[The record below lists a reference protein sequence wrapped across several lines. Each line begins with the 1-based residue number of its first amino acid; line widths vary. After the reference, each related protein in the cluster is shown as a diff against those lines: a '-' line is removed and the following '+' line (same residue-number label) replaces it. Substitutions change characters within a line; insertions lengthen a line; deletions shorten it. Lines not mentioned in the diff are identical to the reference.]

1 MSRATESLEP
11 PPTPRPSVFISY
23 SSEDRAAVRALRE
36 ALTEAGLEVWHDE
49 NELGGG
55 DAWDQKIRRQIR
67 ECHYFL
73 PVISASTERRSEG
86 YFRREWRLAVERNL
100 DMADDVLF
108 IVPVVIDDTR
118 EGNARV
124 PERFLAVQWQRI
136 PGGQPGPALQVLA
149 RRLLIGQSKPASRP
163 PLPPVSGR
171 AAQSDPV
178 PARSEQAPPPMPPFP
193 SQPTD
198 GHKLRYFAEI
208 VWWAIH
214 AVGILIRRLPRWGK
228 VLLILW
234 LLFGVIFRCSNSDEN
249 PAKKARD
256 EAQMQHTE
264 KAVRESLKE
273 LGVKNSTD
281 VTLADLA
288 KVGEKF
294 VDKMQ
299 EEDDEENGRTAMIG
313 VGSFAKSDVPAES
326 QWLASVHD
334 TLFGQL
340 AIAEAGLVRPFE
352 DTPGVTDA
360 SLAAT
365 AAKAGLGPIVV
376 ARLERPPEGAVLV
389 VQLLARK
396 KGTSLWTGRFPLAGA
411 DAAAVARG
419 ISQAVVAHTAKPAI
433 SPP

>member
-1 MSRATESLEP
+1 MSRATESSEP
-11 PPTPRPSVFISY
+11 LPTSRPSVFISY
-23 SSEDRAAVRALRE
+23 SSEDRTAVRALRE
-36 ALTEAGLEVWHDE
+36 ALTEGGLEVWHDE

-136 PGGQPGPALQVLA
+136 PGGLSGPALQVLA
-149 RRLLIGQSKPASRP
+149 RRLLTGQTAPTSRAS
-163 PLPPVSGR
+163 LPPVSGR
-171 AAQSDPV
+171 AAQSDPT
-178 PARSEQAPPPMPPFP
+178 PARSDQGPPPMPPFP

-234 LLFGVIFRCSNSDEN
+234 LLFGVIFRCSNSEEN

-273 LGVKNSTD
+273 LGVKNGTE

-299 EEDDEENGRTAMIG
+299 DDEDDGRPMVIG

-326 QWLASVHD
+326 QWLANVHD

-340 AIAEAGLVRPFE
+340 AVAEAGLVRPFE
-352 DTPGVTDA
+352 DTAGATDA
-360 SLAAT
+360 ALAAT
-365 AAKAGLGPIVV
+365 TAKAGLGPIVV
-376 ARLERPPEGAVLV
+376 AHLERPPEGAVLV

-396 KGTSLWTGRFPLAGA
+396 KGTSLWTGHFPLAGA
-411 DAAAVARG
+411 DGAAVARE
-419 ISQAVVAHTAKPAI
+419 ISQAVIAHLPKPTI